1 MPERLRLINFT
12 PFHFDVNANLY
23 ESRVRN
29 YAVFK
34 KVRPYEKKKNYITQE
49 INEVYSACA
58 SNKIMTQSTMTARL
72 SSPLRTVAQPSIGEH
87 GCKM

>member
-34 KVRPYEKKKNYITQE
+34 KVRPYEKKKITLRKKLMK
-49 INEVYSACA
+49 S
-58 SNKIMTQSTMTARL
+58 TARVR
-72 SSPLRTVAQPSIGEH
+72 RT
-87 GCKM
+87 K